1 MLVHGETQSA
11 WTWGTWRCSQ
21 GAFASAADHMRWA
34 LSQRTAAPGPTLDQ
48 SSFPVRLLHHPP
60 LAFRKCCGGTP
71 CPLATSMAT
80 VERPTHCLKDLR
92 RSCRVSRTW
101 TSYSGLFEDP
111 LDPKCVST
119 RSGGSC
125 SVGVPR
131 GIASGLAQLSK
142 KASQKNRAWKMV
154 TGQGWRPCVCVRV
167 RFSDFKFQAIA
178 KPESTPQMV
187 LRSTYFP
194 DEMDPFG
201 ALPPIFRNSYTH
213 MIGFIYLYLPLY
225 IIICHYIPQLF
236 VVKSLLSI
244 VRFLRHTHFITS

>member
-80 VERPTHCLKDLR
+80 GERPTHCLKDLR

-101 TSYSGLFEDP
+101 TSYSGLFEDCLPNP

-154 TGQGWRPCVCVRV
+154 TGQGWRSCVCVCDFLTSNFKLSPNQSPLQRWSLDPHTFLMKWIPLGFYHL
-167 RFSDFKFQAIA
+167 FSEIA
-178 KPESTPQMV
+178 TPTWLV
-187 LRSTYFP
+187 L
-194 DEMDPFG
+194 
-201 ALPPIFRNSYTH
+201 YTC
-213 MIGFIYLYLPLY
+213 IY
-225 IIICHYIPQLF
+225 HYI
-236 VVKSLLSI
+236 S
-244 VRFLRHTHFITS
+244 